1 MTTVINAAPTDTAME
16 IDKRYLCLVTII
28 LICLKMGH
36 IRGNERERK
45 RGGKKRKERNTAWK
59 ADFWSA
65 VINVATSGNAAQYD
79 VSL

>member
-1 MTTVINAAPTDTAME
+1 MTAVINAAPTDTAME

-36 IRGNERERK
+36 IRGNESERK
-45 RGGKKRKERNTAWK
+45 RGEKKKERNTAWK

-65 VINVATSGNAAQYD
+65 VINVTTSGNAAQYD